1 MPKIAAAT
9 VREHHDMVKNKL
21 IEATERILS
30 EEGPQ
35 GLSAGAVAKEAGIAR
50 NSIYRYVD
58 SVDDLKMLALRS
70 FVPRWHQ
77 TIFSQVNPEDD
88 PADRLVAFA
97 LASLRE
103 TRNRSHSSLMS
114 MMRMSTGRP
123 GKSAERADTK
133 GNVASVHEMVDGFL
147 ASQFAQMGAES
158 PQLWGVFAR
167 ALIFE
172 AFKQTESEDE
182 DGAQFEAVAAQLE
195 VAISALAERVRTV
208 ARGEVPAGSDAFM
221 ADHMAK
227 YRGGFAES
235 E

>member
-35 GLSAGAVAKEAGIAR
+35 GLSAGVVAKAAGIAR

-77 TIFSQVNPEDD
+77 AIFSQVKLEDD
-88 PADRLVAFA
+88 PADRLAAFA

-103 TRNRSHSSLMS
+103 TRNRSHSSLVS

-133 GNVASVHEMVDGFL
+133 GNVESVHEVVDGFL
-147 ASQFAQMGAES
+147 ASQFSQMGAET
-158 PQLWGVFAR
+158 PQLWGAFVR

-172 AFKQTESEDE
+172 AFKQVENGENL
-182 DGAQFEAVAAQLE
+182 EAVAGQLE
-195 VAISALAERVRTV
+195 IGISALAERVRTV

-221 ADHMAK
+221 AEHMAK
-227 YRGGFAES
+227 YSGGFPAE
-235 E
+235 